1 MWFKMSSELFEE
13 RIFKLCE
20 VSSGRGDHNASSRIL
35 ILIQIFNDS
44 ADKMFW
50 KTAPELASLIKRPTK
65 EVQRVWDLCIS
76 EGVLRNY
83 ETGFNALEYM
93 KEKKIIGDVR
103 TSPAAPSAPD
113 LAMLQTASTNSEA
126 MQILDSLRHNTKN
139 FF

>member
-20 VSSGRGDHNASSRIL
+20 VSLGRGDRNASNRIL

-65 EVQRVWDLCIS
+65 EVQRVWDICIN

-83 ETGFNALEYM
+83 ETGFNAFEYM
-93 KEKKIIGDVR
+93 KEKKIIGDIR

-126 MQILDSLRHNTKN
+126 MQILDSLRRNSKN